1 MSCLHSPRGTL
12 IIIII
17 SLPFCA
23 VYFMIQAVKCEQ
35 HFVCSVSPPRIK
47 YPAVSQRRQHLND
60 LHQPS
65 VFDMDVINL
74 WGLEEIRLDVSG
86 T

>member
-1 MSCLHSPRGTL
+1 
-12 IIIII
+12 
-17 SLPFCA
+17 
-23 VYFMIQAVKCEQ
+23 MIQAVKCEQ
-35 HFVCSVSPPRIK
+35 HLVCSVSPPRIK

-74 WGLEEIRLDVSG
+74 WRLEKIRLDVSRTRG
-86 T
+86 AGRLMAKDLPQCDASNPFGVKFL